1 MTTQH
6 NPQNGGNSADPVDD
20 SDPTGHYHSSAA
32 GRVQQDIAD
41 GAEPETPPVEQPD
54 QAPAEPMAPQSPS
67 ERFPWMNDTRQWGT
81 RAQLTPHGLTIESI
95 MTGLYGEIPEES
107 REMTR
112 MPRGSFATPGIP
124 RLDNY
129 SVNRKDELWADNA
142 ATLYEE
148 AIQRRWN
155 AMQDIAWNDLPDQP
169 EALELAWCQLC
180 TELGHHATA
189 EIDTIGLWLHRMN
202 YAYIEPKMF
211 LATQEFDSARHFE
224 AMRHRA
230 LCNGGALGLESAGF
244 MNRRMVETRAGWP
257 EVSVSLYIAR
267 GTLSLLLYRFG
278 THFAANPVD
287 RKLFALCLQDKA
299 RHMAYGMVIAQVNRC
314 GQGRGLRRFFAAHS
328 RLHRKGYGR
337 RAERSGPLG
346 SHGHHRRRLHR
357 QDGKWNGGG
366 GTSALRLCPAIPDA
380 AALRR
385 DKQTRECPAPGSRR
399 AFAVKRRPLAPGLKA
414 LALVSCQRRGLLSLP
429 SPGSA
434 G

>member
-1 MTTQH
+1 MTTNNDAPD
-6 NPQNGGNSADPVDD
+6 NPPVDD

-41 GAEPETPPVEQPD
+41 GAEPETTPVEPPD
-54 QAPAEPMAPQSPS
+54 QAPAEPESPQSPS

-81 RAQLTPHGLTIESI
+81 RAQLTSHGLTIESI

-142 ATLYEE
+142 AALYEE

-155 AMQDIAWNDLPDQP
+155 AMQDIAWDDLPDQP

-278 THFAANPVD
+278 THFATNPVD

-299 RHMAYGMVIAQVNRC
+299 RHTAYGMAMLKSTVAVK
-314 GQGRGLRRFFAAHS
+314 GVDFGVSLRRILGSIEKDMAGELRDPVLWEAMAIIAGGS
-328 RLHRKGYGR
+328 IAGMASGMAEVERL
-337 RAERSGPLG
+337 RSGYVRQYLT
-346 SHGHHRRRLHR
+346 RLR
-357 QDGKWNGGG
+357 YAGINKQE
-366 GTSALRLCPAIPDA
+366 SALHPDLV
-380 AALRR
+380 ALL
-385 DKQTRECPAPGSRR
+385 Q
-399 AFAVKRRPLAPGLKA
+399 
-414 LALVSCQRRGLLSLP
+414 
-429 SPGSA
+429 
-434 G
+434 

>member
-1 MTTQH
+1 MTTQ
-6 NPQNGGNSADPVDD
+6 NDGLNSDGANQPPPVDD

-41 GAEPETPPVEQPD
+41 GAEAETAPTEQPD
-54 QAPAEPMAPQSPS
+54 QAPAEPEAPQSPS

-155 AMQDIAWNDLPDQP
+155 AMQDIAWDDLPDQP

-278 THFAANPVD
+278 TRFATNPVD

-299 RHMAYGMVIAQVNRC
+299 RHMAYGMAMLKSTIAVK
-314 GQGRGLRRFFAAHS
+314 GVDFGVSLRRILGSIEKDMAGELRDPVLWEAMAIIAGGS
-328 RLHRKGYGR
+328 IAGMASGMAEVERL
-337 RAERSGPLG
+337 RSGYVRQYLT
-346 SHGHHRRRLHR
+346 RLR
-357 QDGKWNGGG
+357 YAGIIKQEG
-366 GTSALRLCPAIPDA
+366 ALHPDLV
-380 AALRR
+380 ALL
-385 DKQTRECPAPGSRR
+385 Q
-399 AFAVKRRPLAPGLKA
+399 
-414 LALVSCQRRGLLSLP
+414 
-429 SPGSA
+429 
-434 G
+434 

>member
-6 NPQNGGNSADPVDD
+6 DPQNGGNGANQGPPVDD
-20 SDPTGHYHSSAA
+20 SDPTGNYQSSAA
-32 GRVQQDIAD
+32 GRLQQDVAD
-41 GAEPETPPVEQPD
+41 SGDPEPAPDVAETA
-54 QAPAEPMAPQSPS
+54 APAEAEAAPDPT
-67 ERFPWMNDTRQWGT
+67 ERFPWMKDTRQWGT
-81 RAQLTPHGLTIESI
+81 RAQPTPHGLTIESI
-95 MTGLYGEIPEES
+95 MVGLYGEIPEES

-142 ATLYEE
+142 STLYEE

-155 AMQDIAWNDLPDQP
+155 AMQDIAWDDLPDHP

-230 LCNGGALGLESAGF
+230 LCNGGALGLESPGY

-267 GTLSLLLYRFG
+267 GTLTLLLYRFG
-278 THFAANPVD
+278 AHFATNPID
-287 RKLFALCLQDKA
+287 RKLFGLCLQDKA
-299 RHMAYGMVIAQVNRC
+299 RHMAYGMAMLKSTIAVK
-314 GQGRGLRRFFAAHS
+314 GVDFGVSLRRI
-328 RLHRKGYGR
+328 
-337 RAERSGPLG
+337 LG
-346 SHGHHRRRLHR
+346 SIEKDMGGELRDPVLWEAMAIIAGGSIAGMAQGMAAVERLRASYVR
-357 QDGKWNGGG
+357 QYLTRLSYVGINKSE
-366 GTSALRLCPAIPDA
+366 SALHPDLA
-380 AALRR
+380 ATL
-385 DKQTRECPAPGSRR
+385 Q
-399 AFAVKRRPLAPGLKA
+399 
-414 LALVSCQRRGLLSLP
+414 
-429 SPGSA
+429 
-434 G
+434 

>member
-1 MTTQH
+1 MTTQ
-6 NPQNGGNSADPVDD
+6 NDGLNSDGANQPPPVDD

-32 GRVQQDIAD
+32 GRLQQDVGESDEPAPTD
-41 GAEPETPPVEQPD
+41 AAPEAAAEPEAPPTPE
-54 QAPAEPMAPQSPS
+54 

-81 RAQLTPHGLTIESI
+81 RAQLTPHGLTVESI

-155 AMQDIAWNDLPDQP
+155 AMQDIAWDDLPDQP

-257 EVSVSLYIAR
+257 EVSVSLYLAR

-278 THFAANPVD
+278 THFATNPVD

-299 RHMAYGMVIAQVNRC
+299 RHMAYGMAMLKSSVAVK
-314 GQGRGLRRFFAAHS
+314 GVDFGVSLRRILGSIEKDMAGELRDPVLWEAMAIIAGGSIAGMASGMAAVE
-328 RLHRKGYGR
+328 RL
-337 RAERSGPLG
+337 RSGYVRQYLT
-346 SHGHHRRRLHR
+346 RLR
-357 QDGKWNGGG
+357 YAGINKQEG
-366 GTSALRLCPAIPDA
+366 ALHPDL
-380 AALRR
+380 AALL
-385 DKQTRECPAPGSRR
+385 Q
-399 AFAVKRRPLAPGLKA
+399 
-414 LALVSCQRRGLLSLP
+414 
-429 SPGSA
+429 
-434 G
+434 